1 MYTIGDTKGTLM
13 STAASKSS
21 GTGRVFMHGRSQ
33 AVRLPKEFRLPGNE
47 VSVTRFGNGLLI
59 EPKQMGVREWLAELK
74 KYEHLPFMEDG
85 REQPQMPESKV
96 DLDDPN

>member
-1 MYTIGDTKGTLM
+1 M
-13 STAASKSS
+13 TAPVTKSS
-21 GTGRVFMHGRSQ
+21 GTGKVFMHGRSQ
-33 AVRLPKEFRLPGNE
+33 AVRLPKEFRLPGSE

-59 EPKQMGVREWLAELK
+59 EPKQMSVREWLAALK

-85 REQPQMPESKV
+85 REQPPMPESKV